1 MKLVKKILVT
11 SFVMLAAISAF
22 GYYFWYK
29 PIFNRHQHKHTFAFK
44 ENITKDI
51 TVLRLRSKAI
61 IAKRFVNEQGYNLTH
76 CFLLDMRLPSGKNRF
91 FIYNLEKDSVEMAGL
106 VTHGSGSDN
115 GSDDLSFSNMA
126 NSNCTSL
133 GKYKIGQFYSGKFG
147 LAYKLFGLDKT
158 NSKAFERYVVL
169 HAHACVPN
177 DEIAPLPICQ
187 SWGCPTVSPAFLV
200 QLKKYIDKSEE
211 PILLWI
217 YY

>member
-1 MKLVKKILVT
+1 MQPAKKILVT
-11 SFVMLAAISAF
+11 GIILLAAISAF
-22 GYYFWYK
+22 GYYFWYTPK
-29 PIFNRHQHKHTFAFK
+29 FSRPVHHHSFVFK
-44 ENITKDI
+44 ENKTNDV

-61 IAKRFVNEQGYNLTH
+61 LAKHFTVEEGFNETH

-91 FIYNLEKDSVEMAGL
+91 FVYNLEKDSVEMAGL
-106 VTHGSGSDN
+106 VAHGSGSDN
-115 GSDDLSFSNMA
+115 GSNDLSFSNMA
-126 NSNCTSL
+126 KSNCTSL
-133 GKYKIGQFYSGKFG
+133 GKYKIGQSYSGKFG
-147 LAYKLFGLDKT
+147 LAYKLHGLDKT

-200 QLKKYIDKSEE
+200 QLKKYMDKSEA

>member
-11 SFVMLAAISAF
+11 SFVLLAAISAF
-22 GYYFWYK
+22 GYYFWYTPK
-29 PIFNRHQHKHTFAFK
+29 FSRPVHHHHFAFT
-44 ENITKDI
+44 ENITNDI

-61 IAKRFVNEQGYNLTH
+61 LAKPFIVEEGFNETH

-91 FIYNLEKDSVEMAGL
+91 FVYNLEKDSIEMAGL

-115 GSDDLSFSNMA
+115 GSGDLSFSNMA

-133 GKYKIGQFYSGKFG
+133 GKYKIGQSYSGKFG
-147 LAYKLFGLDKT
+147 LAFKLHGLDKT

-200 QLKKYIDKSEE
+200 QLKKYMDKSEA